1 LKAVKRANHT
11 TPKTKRAE
19 PLKNDRGVLR
29 KASCGF
35 TLIELLIVI
44 SIIGIMLSVSLP
56 ISFGMFESYKASL
69 KAQEVMLFIS
79 GLRRDS
85 FLYSEGKI
93 VSSKDDALT
102 VDDKEKV
109 FEGVRIRLDSPI
121 VFYRNGTT
129 SGGVIRI
136 HVGGQAYTLS
146 VGAPLGDLLLTRS
159 GMV

>member
-1 LKAVKRANHT
+1 MKALKGARHIIAMRGRA
-11 TPKTKRAE
+11 K
-19 PLKNDRGVLR
+19 LSKNDRGLLR
-29 KASCGF
+29 KARRGF

-44 SIIGIMLSVSLP
+44 SIVGVMLSVSLP
-56 ISFGMFESYKASL
+56 ISVGMFESYKASL
-69 KAQEVMLFIS
+69 KAQEVMLYIS

-85 FLYSEGKI
+85 FLYSEGKVI
-93 VSSKDDALT
+93 SSKNDALT
-102 VDDKEKV
+102 VDDNEKV

-121 VFYRNGTT
+121 IFYRNGTT

-136 HVGGQAYTLS
+136 HVAGQAYTLS